1 MIRFDFDDRYRDESA
16 DRELPWLARVLI
28 ADLAFYFLFAF
39 VIGPW
44 LLLALLFWP
53 KEDPEQLAAVEED
66 ETPIVFMTPPEIP
79 REILRERP
87 PVAVAPPSPTAT
99 KPPER
104 IVLPGNDRP
113 FEAGEPPAPTPAPP
127 APEPVPEPPPQPRP
141 EPEAQIARNTTAA
154 PLPLP
159 RRDEPPAPVGGVLGR
174 ALKDLDRYAQMQ
186 TPSKANPLGG
196 ATDFEDGIQF
206 DSKGVNFD
214 PWLRRFVSQV
224 RRNWFVP
231 RAAQT
236 FRGRTVLQFVIHRDG
251 RITELQ
257 VARPS
262 DIDAFNRAAY
272 DAIRGSNPTEP
283 LPVEYPDE
291 TIRFTVTFY
300 YNERPGP

>member
-39 VIGPW
+39 IIGPW

-53 KEDPEQLAAVEED
+53 KEDPDKMAVVQED
-66 ETPIVFMTPPEIP
+66 DTPIVFMTPEIP

-87 PVAVAPPSPTAT
+87 PISVAPPSPTET

-113 FEAGEPPAPTPAPP
+113 FEAGEPPAPEAAPV
-127 APEPVPEPPPQPRP
+127 AEPVPQPPPQPRP
-141 EPEAQIARNTTAA
+141 EPEAQIARNTTAS

-159 RRDEPPAPVGGVLGR
+159 RREEPPTPVGGVLGR

-186 TPSKANPLGG
+186 APSTANPLGG

-206 DSKGVNFD
+206 DRKGVNFD
-214 PWLRRFVSQV
+214 PWLRRFISQV

-231 RAAQT
+231 RAAQS
-236 FRGRTVLQFVIHRDG
+236 FRGRTVLQFTIHRDG
-251 RITELQ
+251 RITDLQ

-262 DIDAFNRAAY
+262 DIDAFTRAAY

-283 LPVEYPDE
+283 LPAEYPDDSV
-291 TIRFTVTFY
+291 RFTVTFY